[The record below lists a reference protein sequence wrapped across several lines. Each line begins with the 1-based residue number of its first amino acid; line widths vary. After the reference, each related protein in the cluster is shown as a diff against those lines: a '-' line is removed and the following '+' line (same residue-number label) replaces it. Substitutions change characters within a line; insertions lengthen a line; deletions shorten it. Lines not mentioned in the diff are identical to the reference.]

1 MAAMDIRFGEL
12 RLKTRERQ
20 LLGPTGPIELGDRSF
35 DILLALLS
43 RPNELVEKSALFDT
57 VWPGIVVEENTLQ
70 VHVSALRKALGRDLI
85 ATVHGRGYRY
95 AGPAPVGV
103 ARADPSAQESIARKP
118 VVAVW
123 PFANLSGDPEQLYFA
138 DGITCD
144 IIDRLSR
151 FRIISV
157 IGQNSS
163 FALRNSPAAIS
174 DARDMLKA
182 EFVLSGTVRK
192 ADGRIRIAARL
203 TETAGG
209 ATSWADH
216 YDRPLAD
223 IFALQDEVAGIIA
236 RTLVGRV
243 EIEIGSRS
251 SAVPSQD
258 ISSYELVLQGLWHY
272 RKETLEA
279 IAAAR
284 HCFERAIAAYPN
296 NAEAHCHLAK
306 CHMFAWWSDF
316 EAEGLAKALATAAR
330 AVELDPTSGGCHQ
343 AFATCRLW
351 AEGPEAAAVSIARS
365 LDLNPNDPD
374 TLNDAGVIAAYS
386 GNLSEARY
394 HARNAFRLNP
404 LPPLCYPEYGAVA
417 AFVEGRYEE
426 ALPGFEAL
434 PDCAYDSTYVLACH
448 GLLGDK
454 QKAAQ
459 VKERNVRAGRKWDYR
474 AGAIREPFAMSEPR
488 ERLLEGLRKANAI

>member
-1 MAAMDIRFGEL
+1 MDLRFGNL
-12 RLKTRERQ
+12 RLNARERQ
-20 LLGPTGPIELGDRSF
+20 LLGPKGPIELSSRSF
-35 DILLALLS
+35 DILLALLA
-43 RPNELVEKSALFDT
+43 RPNEVVEKSVLFDA
-57 VWPGIVVEENTLQ
+57 VWPGVVVEENTLQ
-70 VHVSALRKALGRDLI
+70 VHVSALRKALGSELI

-95 AGPAPVGV
+95 AGPVPVEVAYANAP
-103 ARADPSAQESIARKP
+103 ASESVARKP
-118 VVAVW
+118 VIAVL
-123 PFANLSGDPEQLYFA
+123 PFDNLSADPEQLYFA
-138 DGITCD
+138 DGITGD

-182 EFVLSGTVRK
+182 EFVLSGSVRK
-192 ADGRIRIAARL
+192 ADGRIRITARL

-209 ATSWADH
+209 TTSWADH

-223 IFALQDEVAGIIA
+223 VFALQDEVAGIIA

-243 EIEIGSRS
+243 EIEIGNRS
-251 SAVPSQD
+251 SAAPDGD
-258 ISSYELVLQGLWHY
+258 ISSYELVLQGLWHW

-279 IAAAR
+279 IAAAQ

-296 NAEAHCHLAK
+296 NAEAHRHLAL
-306 CHMFAWWSDF
+306 CYMYSWWSDF
-316 EAEGLAKALATAAR
+316 QAEGLAKALATASR
-330 AVELDPTSGGCHQ
+330 AVALDPMSGGCHQ
-343 AFATCRLW
+343 AFALCRLW
-351 AEGPEAAAVSIARS
+351 AEGPEAAAVSIAKS

-374 TLNDAGVIAAYS
+374 TLIDAVVIAAYS
-386 GNLSEARY
+386 GNLLEARY
-394 HARNAFRLNP
+394 HTGNAFRLNP
-404 LPPLCYPEYGAVA
+404 LPPLCYPEYRAVL

-459 VKERNVRAGRKWDYR
+459 VREHNAGAGRKWDYR
-474 AGAIREPFAMSEPR
+474 AGAIREPFAMPEPR
-488 ERLLEGLRKANAI
+488 ERLLEGLRKALAF

>member
-1 MAAMDIRFGEL
+1 MDLRFGNL
-12 RLKTRERQ
+12 RLNARERQ
-20 LLGPTGPIELGDRSF
+20 LLGPKGPIELSSRSF
-35 DILLALLS
+35 DILLALLA
-43 RPNELVEKSALFDT
+43 RPNEVVEKSLLFDA
-57 VWPGIVVEENTLQ
+57 VWPGVVVEENTLQ
-70 VHVSALRKALGRDLI
+70 VHVSALRKALGSELI

-95 AGPAPVGV
+95 AGPVPVEVANVNAP
-103 ARADPSAQESIARKP
+103 ASESVARKP
-118 VVAVW
+118 VVAVL
-123 PFANLSGDPEQLYFA
+123 PFDNLSGDPEQLYFA
-138 DGITCD
+138 DGITGD

-182 EFVLSGTVRK
+182 EFVLSGSVRK

-209 ATSWADH
+209 TTSWADH

-223 IFALQDEVAGIIA
+223 VFALQDEVAGIIA

-243 EIEIGSRS
+243 EIEIGNRS
-251 SAVPSQD
+251 SAAPDWD
-258 ISSYELVLQGLWHY
+258 ISSYELVLQGLWHW
-272 RKETLEA
+272 RKETSEA
-279 IAAAR
+279 IAAAQ

-296 NAEAHCHLAK
+296 NAEAHRHLAL
-306 CHMFAWWSDF
+306 CYMYSWWSDF
-316 EAEGLAKALATAAR
+316 QAEGLTKALATASR
-330 AVELDPTSGGCHQ
+330 AVALDPMSGGCHQ
-343 AFATCRLW
+343 AFALCRLW

-374 TLNDAGVIAAYS
+374 TLIDAGVIAAYS
-386 GNLSEARY
+386 GNLLEARY
-394 HARNAFRLNP
+394 HTGNAFRLNP
-404 LPPLCYPEYGAVA
+404 LSPLCYPEYRAVA
-417 AFVEGRYEE
+417 AFVEGRYAE

-459 VKERNVRAGRKWDYR
+459 VRERNVGAGRTWDYR
-474 AGAIREPFAMSEPR
+474 AGAIREPFAMPEPR
-488 ERLLEGLRKANAI
+488 ERLLEGLRKALAF